1 MSNPATTVMNE
12 NIGSGQ
18 RPLINSTYL
27 AMFIF
32 IGAELMFFSGL
43 IGAFLLLKISAAN
56 WPPPGQPTLPV
67 FVTGI
72 NTFLLLTSGYFMSRT
87 WSIPKNRTLLL
98 RYMLAASI
106 LGGVFLAIQGYEWF
120 RLVGFGLTLQS
131 SVYGAI
137 FYLLIGAHAMHVA
150 GGLVWLLT
158 ITILSIKGIVYPNE
172 LNKLKACALYWF
184 FVVLLWPILYI
195 LVYF

>member
-1 MSNPATTVMNE
+1 MSNPAATVMNE

-43 IGAFLLLKISAAN
+43 TGAFLLLKISAAN

-72 NTFLLLTSGYFMSRT
+72 NTFLLLTSGYFMSRA

-98 RYMLAASI
+98 RYMLIASI
-106 LGGVFLAIQGYEWF
+106 LGGIFLAIQGYEWF

-131 SVYGAI
+131 SVYGGI
-137 FYLLIGAHAMHVA
+137 FYLLIGSHAVHVA
-150 GGLVWLLT
+150 GGLIWLLT
-158 ITILSIKGIVYPNE
+158 ITILSAKGIVYPNE
-172 LNKLKACALYWF
+172 LNKLKACGLYWF
-184 FVVLLWPILYI
+184 FVVLLWPFLYI

>member
-1 MSNPATTVMNE
+1 MSNPAATVMNE

-72 NTFLLLTSGYFMSRT
+72 NTLLLLTSGYFMSRT

-98 RYMLAASI
+98 RYMLTASI

-131 SVYGAI
+131 SVYGGI
-137 FYLLIGAHAMHVA
+137 FYLLIGAHAVHVA
-150 GGLVWLLT
+150 GGLIWLLT
-158 ITILSIKGIVYPNE
+158 ITILSAKGIVYPNE

-184 FVVLLWPILYI
+184 FVVLLWPFLYI

>member
-1 MSNPATTVMNE
+1 MSNPAATVMNE
-12 NIGSGQ
+12 NVGSGQ

-56 WPPPGQPTLPV
+56 WPPAGQPTIPV

-72 NTFLLLTSGYFMSRT
+72 NTLLLLTSGYFMSRT

-98 RYMLAASI
+98 RYMLTASI

-131 SVYGAI
+131 SVYGGI
-137 FYLLIGAHAMHVA
+137 FYLLIGAHAVHVA
-150 GGLVWLLT
+150 GGLIWLLT
-158 ITILSIKGIVYPNE
+158 ITVLSVKGIVYPDE
-172 LNKLKACALYWF
+172 LNKLKACAIYWF
-184 FVVLLWPILYI
+184 FVVLLWPVLYI

>member
-18 RPLINSTYL
+18 TPLINSTYL

-43 IGAFLLLKISAAN
+43 TGAFLLLKISAAN
-56 WPPPGQPTLPV
+56 WPPLGQPTLPV

-72 NTFLLLTSGYFMSRT
+72 NTVLLLTSGYFMSRA
-87 WSIPKNRTLLL
+87 WSIPEKRNLLL
-98 RYMLAASI
+98 RYMLTASI

-131 SVYGAI
+131 SVYGGI
-137 FYLLIGAHAMHVA
+137 FYLLIGAHALHVA
-150 GGLVWLLT
+150 GGLIWLLT
-158 ITILSIKGIVYPNE
+158 ITALSIKGTVYPNE
-172 LNKLKACALYWF
+172 LNKLKACAIYWF
-184 FVVLLWPILYI
+184 FVVLLWPFLYI

>member
-1 MSNPATTVMNE
+1 MSNSAATVMNE
-12 NIGSGQ
+12 NVGSGQ

-56 WPPPGQPTLPV
+56 WPPVGQPTLPV

-72 NTFLLLTSGYFMSRT
+72 NTLLLLTSGYFMSRT

-98 RYMLAASI
+98 RYMLTASI

-131 SVYGAI
+131 SVYGGI
-137 FYLLIGAHAMHVA
+137 FYLLIGAHAVHVA
-150 GGLVWLLT
+150 GGLIWLLT
-158 ITILSIKGIVYPNE
+158 ITVLSVKGIVYPNE
-172 LNKLKACALYWF
+172 LNKLKACAIYWF
-184 FVVLLWPILYI
+184 FVVLLWPVLYI

>member
-1 MSNPATTVMNE
+1 MSNSAATVMNE
-12 NIGSGQ
+12 NVGSGQ

-56 WPPPGQPTLPV
+56 WPPTGQPTLPV

-72 NTFLLLTSGYFMSRT
+72 NTLLLLTSGYFMSRT

-98 RYMLAASI
+98 RYMLTASI

-131 SVYGAI
+131 SVYGGI
-137 FYLLIGAHAMHVA
+137 FYLLIGAHAVHVA
-150 GGLVWLLT
+150 GGLIWLLT
-158 ITILSIKGIVYPNE
+158 ITVLSVKGIVYPDE
-172 LNKLKACALYWF
+172 LNKLKACAIYWF